1 MVHDTEVD
9 ADLGWH
15 AAVMTLPQALVVGAS
30 SAIGRAIGTELARL
44 GHAVTLWGRRRD
56 ALAGAAADCRAVGVA
71 AAVDVVD
78 VTDADQL
85 RRGLGRAADRGP
97 LRTVVWTPGVF
108 DWARADAAD
117 PEVWRGLLDVNLTA
131 PAVFT
136 ALVAPIL
143 VEAAPSTL
151 IYLGSGAGHQAY
163 PFNAAYV
170 ASKHGLTGLAR
181 ATFLDLRDAGVK
193 VSLISP
199 GMVAAGAGLASPTGQ
214 SRPQELLAVDDV
226 AAAVRFVVT
235 SSPSCCP
242 TEIQLQPLRSPW
254 P

>member
-1 MVHDTEVD
+1 
-9 ADLGWH
+9 
-15 AAVMTLPQALVVGAS
+15 MTVPQALVVGAS
-30 SAIGRAIGTELARL
+30 SAIGRGIAVEVARL
-44 GHAVTLWGRRRD
+44 RHAVTLWGRRSA
-56 ALAGAAADCRAVGVA
+56 ALADTAAACGAVGVA
-71 AAVDVVD
+71 AEIDVVD
-78 VTDADQL
+78 VADGDQL
-85 RRGLGRAADRGP
+85 RGALRRVVARGP
-97 LRTVVWTPGVF
+97 LRTVVWAPGLF

-117 PEVWRGLLDVNLTA
+117 PDVWRDVLDVNVTA

-136 ALVAPIL
+136 ALVAPYL
-143 VEAAPSTL
+143 VDAAPSTL

-199 GMVAAGAGLASPTGQ
+199 GMVAAGPSLASPTGQ
-214 SRPQELLAVDDV
+214 SRPQDLLAVDDV
-226 AAAVRFVVT
+226 AAAVRFVLT

-242 TEIQLQPLRSPW
+242 TEIQLQPQRSP
-254 P
+254 